1 MDFFYDGQ
9 IRRYVT
15 QFMRV
20 FIGFKYQAGDKE
32 ERLVPVM
39 YGDLTRQVASIIKD
53 NSENKMPTVPRISC
67 YITGLE
73 LDTSRLADSTFVSK
87 MNIRERTY
95 QDVAGQRVYGTEQG
109 AGYTVERLMPTPFK
123 LKVKADVWTSNTDQK
138 LQLLEQ
144 ILILFNPSLEVQTT
158 DNYVD
163 WTSLSVIYLT
173 STNFSSRSIPQGT
186 DTDIDIASL
195 EFEMPIYISPPTKVK
210 KLGVVRAVINNMFTN
225 TGDAVNINN
234 LIYNDSDIQTAV
246 EYKRYGIVM
255 LKADN
260 GVAGDYNIS
269 IVDVGQ
275 AVLDA
280 GLDLPPEKIGKKLDW
295 QLILD
300 QYGGYKEGV
309 SRITFKQPNGSEL
322 VGSITVNP
330 VDPTLLVVSM
340 DMDTVPGNT
349 LITTGRNPDN
359 TVYTSVRS
367 ASKGTIDAIINP
379 YNFNPLTTYGSKAN
393 YPVGLR
399 YLMLDDLNMFLAPT
413 QAASITSNI
422 IDTDIDYYR
431 IVRPDQKQKAGAA
444 NLPRSYSNIF
454 QTKVYVNGTEVGF
467 TEVED
472 GGVFENFNNNTSVNA
487 GSFVVNNYYKITSLG
502 NTVWSNIGA
511 SSNFTVGT
519 IFQATG
525 IGLGSGTATQV
536 YRTTSGKYK
545 IRLNDFPPL
554 EDGNGNASVIKYT
567 IEKYTYPDWYTEGDD
582 PDTLLV
588 ETDVYL
594 PGKPE
599 RSSGPLAWKNLDD
612 SDVFIKANS
621 IIEWNSSRWVSVF
634 DPDEVATNVYI
645 TNLRTGIQYKWNG
658 VQWLKSFEGEY
669 LPGSWR
675 LTLNP

>member
-20 FIGFKYQAGDKE
+20 FIGFKYQAGDGD

-87 MNIRERTY
+87 VNIRERTY
-95 QDVAGQRVYGTEQG
+95 EDVAGQRVYGNEQG

-234 LIYNDSDIQTAV
+234 LIYNEGDVQTAI

-275 AVLDA
+275 AVIDA

-295 QLILD
+295 QLVLD

-309 SRITFKQPNGSEL
+309 SRITFKQPNGGEL
-322 VGSITVNP
+322 VGSIAVNP

-379 YNFNPLTTYGSKAN
+379 YNFNPLTTYGTKAN

-431 IVRPDQKQKAGAA
+431 IVRPDQRQKASAS

-454 QTKVYVNGTEVGF
+454 QTKVYVNGVEVGF

-472 GGVFENFNNNTSVNA
+472 GGIFETFSSTS
-487 GSFVVNNYYKITSLG
+487 
-502 NTVWSNIGA
+502 
-511 SSNFTVGT
+511 
-519 IFQATG
+519 
-525 IGLGSGTATQV
+525 
-536 YRTTSGKYK
+536 YRTQSGKYK
-545 IRLNDFPPL
+545 IRLNEFPPL
-554 EDGNGNASVIKYT
+554 EDSNGDASIIKYT

-588 ETDVYL
+588 ETDVFL

-599 RSSGPLAWKNLDD
+599 RSSGPTAWKNLDD

-621 IIEWNSSRWVSVF
+621 IIEWNGSRWVSVF

>member
-20 FIGFKYQAGDKE
+20 FIGFKYQAGDGD

-87 MNIRERTY
+87 VNVRERTY

-123 LKVKADVWTSNTDQK
+123 LRVKADVWTSNTDQK

-234 LIYNDSDIQTAV
+234 LIYNDGDLQTSV
-246 EYKRYGIVM
+246 EYKNYGIVM

-269 IVDVGQ
+269 IVDIGQ

-295 QLILD
+295 QLVLD
-300 QYGGYKEGV
+300 QYGGYKQGV
-309 SRITFKQPNGSEL
+309 SRITFKQPNGGEL
-322 VGSITVNP
+322 VGSIAVNP

-349 LITTGRNPDN
+349 LITTGRYPDN

-413 QAASITSNI
+413 RAASIATNI

-431 IVRPDQKQKAGAA
+431 IVRPDQKQKASAS

-454 QTKVYVNGTEVGF
+454 QTKVYVNGVEVAF

-472 GGVFENFNNNTSVNA
+472 GGEFQTFSSTS
-487 GSFVVNNYYKITSLG
+487 
-502 NTVWSNIGA
+502 
-511 SSNFTVGT
+511 
-519 IFQATG
+519 
-525 IGLGSGTATQV
+525 
-536 YRTTSGKYK
+536 YRTVSGKYK
-545 IRLNDFPPL
+545 IRLNEFPPL
-554 EDGNGNASVIKYT
+554 EDSNGDASVIKYT
-567 IEKYTYPDWYTEGDD
+567 IEKYTYPDWFTEGDD

-599 RSSGPLAWKNLDD
+599 RSSGPTAWKNLDD

-621 IIEWNSSRWVSVF
+621 IIEWNGSRWVSVF
-634 DPDEVATNVYI
+634 DPEEVTTNIYI
-645 TNLRTGIQYKWNG
+645 TNLRTGIQYKWDG

>member
-20 FIGFKYQAGDKE
+20 FIGFKYQAGDGD

-53 NSENKMPTVPRISC
+53 NSENKMPTVPRIAC

-73 LDTSRLADSTFVSK
+73 LDTSRLADSTFISK
-87 MNIRERTY
+87 VNVRERTY
-95 QDVAGQRVYGTEQG
+95 EDVAGQRVYGNEQG

-234 LIYNDSDIQTAV
+234 LIYNDGDLQTAV

-269 IVDVGQ
+269 IVDIGQ

-295 QLILD
+295 QLVLD

-322 VGSITVNP
+322 VGSIAVNP

-340 DMDTVPGNT
+340 DMDTVPSNT
-349 LITTGRNPDN
+349 LITTGRYPDN

-379 YNFNPLTTYGSKAN
+379 YNFNPLTTYGTKAN

-413 QAASITSNI
+413 RAASIATNI

-431 IVRPDQKQKAGAA
+431 IVRPDQKQKASAS

-454 QTKVYVNGTEVGF
+454 QTKVYVNGVEVAF

-472 GGVFENFNNNTSVNA
+472 GGLFETFSSTS
-487 GSFVVNNYYKITSLG
+487 
-502 NTVWSNIGA
+502 
-511 SSNFTVGT
+511 
-519 IFQATG
+519 
-525 IGLGSGTATQV
+525 
-536 YRTTSGKYK
+536 YRTVSGKYK
-545 IRLNDFPPL
+545 IRLNEFPPL
-554 EDGNGNASVIKYT
+554 EDSSGVASVIKYT
-567 IEKYTYPDWYTEGDD
+567 IEKYTYPDWFSEGDD
-582 PDTLLV
+582 PDTETV
-588 ETDVYL
+588 ETNVYL

-599 RSSGPLAWKNLDD
+599 RSSGPTAWKNLDD

-621 IIEWNSSRWVSVF
+621 IIEWNGSRWVSVF
-634 DPDEVATNVYI
+634 DPEEVTTNIYI
-645 TNLRTGIQYKWNG
+645 TNLRTGIQYKWDG

>member
-87 MNIRERTY
+87 VNVRERTY

-123 LKVKADVWTSNTDQK
+123 LRVKADVWTSNTDQK

-186 DTDIDIASL
+186 ETDIDIASL

-225 TGDAVNINN
+225 TGDAVNMNN
-234 LIYNDSDIQTAV
+234 LIYNDGDIVNTI
-246 EYKRYGIVM
+246 EYKNYGIVM

-295 QLILD
+295 QLVLD
-300 QYGGYKEGV
+300 QYGGYKQGV
-309 SRITFKQPNGSEL
+309 SRITFKQPNGGEL
-322 VGSITVNP
+322 VGSIAVNP

-340 DMDTVPGNT
+340 DMDTVPSNT
-349 LITTGRNPDN
+349 LITTGRYPDN

-379 YNFNPLTTYGSKAN
+379 YNFNPLTTYGTKAN

-413 QAASITSNI
+413 RVASIATNI

-431 IVRPDQKQKAGAA
+431 IVRPDQKQKASAS

-454 QTKVYVNGTEVGF
+454 QTKVYVNGVEVGF
-467 TEVED
+467 AEVED
-472 GGVFENFNNNTSVNA
+472 GGEFQTFSSTS
-487 GSFVVNNYYKITSLG
+487 
-502 NTVWSNIGA
+502 
-511 SSNFTVGT
+511 
-519 IFQATG
+519 
-525 IGLGSGTATQV
+525 
-536 YRTTSGKYK
+536 YRTVSGKYK
-545 IRLNDFPPL
+545 IRLNEFPPL
-554 EDGNGNASVIKYT
+554 EDSNGDASVIKYT
-567 IEKYTYPDWYTEGDD
+567 IEKYTYPDWFSEGDD
-582 PDTLLV
+582 PDTETV
-588 ETDVYL
+588 ETNVYL

-599 RSSGPLAWKNLDD
+599 RSSGPTAWKNLDD
-612 SDVFIKANS
+612 SDTYIKANS
-621 IIEWNSSRWVSVF
+621 IIEWNGSRWVSVF
-634 DPDEVATNVYI
+634 DPEEVTTNIYI
-645 TNLRTGIQYKWNG
+645 TNLRTGIQYKWDG

>member
-20 FIGFKYQAGDKE
+20 FIGFKYQAGDGD

-73 LDTSRLADSTFVSK
+73 LDTGRLADSTFVSK
-87 MNIRERTY
+87 VNIRERTY
-95 QDVAGQRVYGTEQG
+95 EDVAGQRVYGTEQG

-186 DTDIDIASL
+186 ETDIDIASL

-295 QLILD
+295 QLVLD

-379 YNFNPLTTYGSKAN
+379 YNFNPLNTYGSKAN

-431 IVRPDQKQKAGAA
+431 IVRPDQKLKASAT

-454 QTKVYVNGTEVGF
+454 QTKVYVNGVEVAF

-472 GGVFENFNNNTSVNA
+472 GGIFETFASTS
-487 GSFVVNNYYKITSLG
+487 
-502 NTVWSNIGA
+502 
-511 SSNFTVGT
+511 
-519 IFQATG
+519 
-525 IGLGSGTATQV
+525 
-536 YRTTSGKYK
+536 YRTISGKYK
-545 IRLNDFPPL
+545 IRLNEFPPL
-554 EDGNGNASVIKYT
+554 EDGNGDASIIKYT

-588 ETDVYL
+588 ETDVFL

-599 RSSGPLAWKNLDD
+599 RSSGPTAWKNLDD

-621 IIEWNSSRWVSVF
+621 IIEWNGSRWVSVF
-634 DPDEVATNVYI
+634 DPEEVTTNIYI
-645 TNLRTGIQYKWNG
+645 TNLRTGIQYKWDG

>member
-87 MNIRERTY
+87 VNIRERTY
-95 QDVAGQRVYGTEQG
+95 EDVAGQRVYGTEQG

-210 KLGVVRAVINNMFTN
+210 KLGVVRAVINNMFSN

-234 LIYNDSDIQTAV
+234 LIYNDSDIQTVA

-260 GVAGDYNIS
+260 GVSGDYNIS

-295 QLILD
+295 QLVLD

-349 LITTGRNPDN
+349 LITTGRYPDN

-379 YNFNPLTTYGSKAN
+379 YNFNPLTTYGTKAN

-431 IVRPDQKQKAGAA
+431 IVRPDQRQKASAS
-444 NLPRSYSNIF
+444 NLPRSYSNIY
-454 QTKVYVNGTEVGF
+454 QTKVYVNGVEVGF

-472 GGVFENFNNNTSVNA
+472 GGEFQTFSSTS
-487 GSFVVNNYYKITSLG
+487 
-502 NTVWSNIGA
+502 
-511 SSNFTVGT
+511 
-519 IFQATG
+519 
-525 IGLGSGTATQV
+525 
-536 YRTTSGKYK
+536 YRTVSGKYK
-545 IRLNDFPPL
+545 IRLNEFPPL
-554 EDGNGNASVIKYT
+554 EDSNGDASVIKYT
-567 IEKYTYPDWYTEGDD
+567 IEKYTYPDWFSEGDD
-582 PDTLLV
+582 PDTETV
-588 ETDVYL
+588 ETNVYL

-599 RSSGPLAWKNLDD
+599 RSSGPTAWKNLDD

-621 IIEWNSSRWVSVF
+621 IIEWNGSRWVSVF
-634 DPDEVATNVYI
+634 DPEEVTTNIYI
-645 TNLRTGIQYKWNG
+645 TNLRTGIQYKWDG

>member
-1 MDFFYDGQ
+1 MDFHYDGQ

-20 FIGFKYQAGDKE
+20 FIGFKYQAGDSE

-87 MNIRERTY
+87 VNVRERTY

-123 LKVKADVWTSNTDQK
+123 LRVKADVWTSNTDQK

-225 TGDAVNINN
+225 TGDAININN

-280 GLDLPPEKIGKKLDW
+280 GLDLPPEKIGRKLDW
-295 QLILD
+295 QLVLD

-309 SRITFKQPNGSEL
+309 SRITFRQPNGSEL
-322 VGSITVNP
+322 IGSIAVNP

-349 LITTGRNPDN
+349 LITTGRYPNN

-379 YNFNPLTTYGSKAN
+379 YNFNPLTTYGTKAN

-413 QAASITSNI
+413 RAASIATNI

-431 IVRPDQKQKAGAA
+431 IVRPDQRQKASAS

-454 QTKVYVNGTEVGF
+454 QTKVYVNGVEVGF

-472 GGVFENFNNNTSVNA
+472 GGVFETYASTS
-487 GSFVVNNYYKITSLG
+487 
-502 NTVWSNIGA
+502 
-511 SSNFTVGT
+511 
-519 IFQATG
+519 
-525 IGLGSGTATQV
+525 
-536 YRTTSGKYK
+536 YRTVSGKYK
-545 IRLNDFPPL
+545 IRLNEFPPL
-554 EDGNGNASVIKYT
+554 EDSNGDASVIKYT
-567 IEKYTYPDWYTEGDD
+567 VEKYTYPDWFSEGDD
-582 PDTLLV
+582 PDTETV

-599 RSSGPLAWKNLDD
+599 RSSGPTAWKNLDD

-621 IIEWNSSRWVSVF
+621 IIEWNGSRWVSVF
-634 DPDEVATNVYI
+634 DTEEVKTNIYI
-645 TNLRTGIQYKWNG
+645 TNLRTGIQYKWDG

>member
-20 FIGFKYQAGDKE
+20 FIGFKYQAGDGE

-39 YGDLTRQVASIIKD
+39 YGDLTKQVASIIKD
-53 NSENKMPTVPRISC
+53 NSENKMPTVPRIAC

-87 MNIRERTY
+87 MQVRERTY
-95 QDVAGQRVYGTEQG
+95 ETIAGQRVYGNEQG

-123 LKVKADVWTSNTDQK
+123 LRVKADIWTSNTDQK

-158 DNYVD
+158 DNYID
-163 WTSLSVIYLT
+163 WTSLSVIYLSST
-173 STNFSSRSIPQGT
+173 SFSSRTIPQGASE
-186 DTDIDIASL
+186 DIDIASL
-195 EFEMPIYISPPTKVK
+195 EFEMPIYITPPAKVK
-210 KLGVVRAVINNMFTN
+210 KLGVVRAVVNNMFTN

-234 LIYNDSDIQTAV
+234 LIYNDGDVVNTI

-260 GVAGDYNIS
+260 GVEGDYYVS

-275 AVLDA
+275 AVIDA

-295 QLILD
+295 QLVLD
-300 QYGGYKEGV
+300 QYGGHKEGV
-309 SRITFKQPNGSEL
+309 SRITFKQPNGGEL
-322 VGSITVNP
+322 IGTIAVNP
-330 VDPTLLVVSM
+330 TDPTLLLVSM
-340 DMDTVPGNT
+340 DLDTVPSNT
-349 LITTGRNPDN
+349 LITQGQYPDF

-367 ASKGTIDAIINP
+367 DSKGTIDAIINP
-379 YNFNPLTTYGSKAN
+379 YNFNPLTTYGTKAN
-393 YPVGLR
+393 FPAGLR
-399 YLMLDDLNMFLAPT
+399 YLMLDDVNTFLAPQ
-413 QAASITSNI
+413 QAASIATNV

-431 IVRPDQKQKAGAA
+431 IVRPNQREVAGLS
-444 NLPRSYSNIF
+444 NLPRSYSNIY
-454 QTKVYVNGTEVGF
+454 QTKVYVNGSEVAF
-467 TEVED
+467 SEIED
-472 GGVFENFNNNTSVNA
+472 GGTFSTF
-487 GSFVVNNYYKITSLG
+487 GVVGGQS
-502 NTVWSNIGA
+502 
-511 SSNFTVGT
+511 
-519 IFQATG
+519 
-525 IGLGSGTATQV
+525 
-536 YRTTSGKYK
+536 YRTVSGKYK
-545 IRLNDFPPL
+545 ILLASFPPL
-554 EDGNGNASVIKYT
+554 EDSDGNASVITYK
-567 IEKYTYPDWYTEGDD
+567 IERYTYPDWWTEGDD
-582 PDTLLV
+582 PDTIPV
-588 ETDVYL
+588 ETNVYL

-599 RSSGPLAWKNLDD
+599 RSSGPNAWKNLDN
-612 SDVFIKANS
+612 SDTHIKANS
-621 IIEWNSSRWVSVF
+621 IIEWSGTQWVSIF

-645 TNLRTGIQYKWNG
+645 TNLRTGIQYKWDG

>member
-20 FIGFKYQAGDKE
+20 FIGFKYQAGDGE

-73 LDTSRLADSTFVSK
+73 LDTTRLADSTFVSK
-87 MNIRERTY
+87 VNIRERTY
-95 QDVAGQRVYGTEQG
+95 EDVAGQRVYGTEQG

-123 LKVKADVWTSNTDQK
+123 LKVKADIWTSNTDQK

-144 ILILFNPSLEVQTT
+144 MLILFNPSLEVQTT

-210 KLGVVRAVINNMFTN
+210 KLGVVRAVVNNMFTN
-225 TGDAVNINN
+225 TGDAININN
-234 LIYNDSDIQTAV
+234 LIYNDGDLKETV

-269 IVDVGQ
+269 IVDIGQ

-295 QLILD
+295 QLVLD
-300 QYGGYKEGV
+300 QYGGYKQGV

-322 VGSITVNP
+322 VGSIAVNP
-330 VDPTLLVVSM
+330 IDPTLLVVSM

-349 LITTGRNPDN
+349 LIATGRYPNN

-379 YNFNPLTTYGSKAN
+379 YNFNPLTTYGTKAN

-422 IDTDIDYYR
+422 IDTDIDFYR
-431 IVRPDQKQKAGAA
+431 IVRPDQKQKASAT

-454 QTKVYVNGTEVGF
+454 QTKVYVNGVEVGF

-472 GGVFENFNNNTSVNA
+472 GGVFQTFASTS
-487 GSFVVNNYYKITSLG
+487 
-502 NTVWSNIGA
+502 
-511 SSNFTVGT
+511 
-519 IFQATG
+519 
-525 IGLGSGTATQV
+525 
-536 YRTTSGKYK
+536 YRTASGKYK
-545 IRLNDFPPL
+545 IRLNEFPPL

-599 RSSGPLAWKNLDD
+599 RSSGPTAWKNLDD

-621 IIEWNSSRWVSVF
+621 IIEWNGSRWISVF
-634 DPDEVATNVYI
+634 DPEEVTTNIYI
-645 TNLRTGIQYKWNG
+645 TNLRTGIQYKWDG

>member
-20 FIGFKYQAGDKE
+20 FIGFKYQAGDKD

-87 MNIRERTY
+87 VNVRERTY

-123 LKVKADVWTSNTDQK
+123 LRVKADVWTSNTDQK

-186 DTDIDIASL
+186 ETDIDIASL

-234 LIYNDSDIQTAV
+234 LIYNDSDIQTAI

-295 QLILD
+295 QLVLD

-309 SRITFKQPNGSEL
+309 SRITFRQPNGSQL
-322 VGSITVNP
+322 VGSIAVNP

-340 DMDTVPGNT
+340 DMDTVPSNT
-349 LITTGRNPDN
+349 LIATGRYPDN

-379 YNFNPLTTYGSKAN
+379 YNFNPLTTYGTKAN

-413 QAASITSNI
+413 RAASIATNI

-431 IVRPDQKQKAGAA
+431 IVRPDQKQKASAS
-444 NLPRSYSNIF
+444 NLPISYSNIF
-454 QTKVYVNGTEVGF
+454 QTKVYVNGVEVGF
-467 TEVED
+467 AEVED
-472 GGVFENFNNNTSVNA
+472 GGTFETFSSTS
-487 GSFVVNNYYKITSLG
+487 
-502 NTVWSNIGA
+502 
-511 SSNFTVGT
+511 
-519 IFQATG
+519 
-525 IGLGSGTATQV
+525 
-536 YRTTSGKYK
+536 YRTVSGKYK
-545 IRLNDFPPL
+545 IRLNEFPPL
-554 EDGNGNASVIKYT
+554 EDSNGDASVIKYT
-567 IEKYTYPDWYTEGDD
+567 IEKYTYPDWFTEGDD
-582 PDTLLV
+582 PNTETV

-599 RSSGPLAWKNLDD
+599 RSSGPTAWKNLDD

-621 IIEWNSSRWVSVF
+621 IIEWNGSRWVSVF
-634 DPDEVATNVYI
+634 DPEEVTTNIYI
-645 TNLRTGIQYKWNG
+645 TNLRTGIQYKWDG

>member
-20 FIGFKYQAGDKE
+20 FIGFKYQAGDGD

-39 YGDLTRQVASIIKD
+39 YGDLSKQVASIIKD
-53 NSENKMPTVPRISC
+53 NSENKMPTVPRIAC

-87 MNIRERTY
+87 MQIRERTY
-95 QDVAGQRVYGTEQG
+95 EDVNGQRVYGNEQG

-123 LKVKADVWTSNTDQK
+123 LKVKADIWTSNTDQK

-158 DNYVD
+158 DNYID
-163 WTSLSVIYLT
+163 WTSLSVIYLSST
-173 STNFSSRSIPQGT
+173 SFSSRTIPQGGSE
-186 DTDIDIASL
+186 DIDVASL
-195 EFEMPIYISPPTKVK
+195 EFEMPIYITPPAKVK
-210 KLGVVRAVINNMFTN
+210 KLGVVRAVVQNMFNN

-234 LIYNDSDIQTAV
+234 LIYNEGDIQNTV

-255 LKADN
+255 LKGDN
-260 GVAGDYNIS
+260 GVAGDYYIT

-275 AVLDA
+275 AVIDA

-295 QLILD
+295 QLVLD
-300 QYGGYKEGV
+300 QYGGYKAGV
-309 SRITFKQPNGSEL
+309 SRITFKTATGGSI
-322 VGSITVNP
+322 VGTITVNP
-330 VDPTLLVVSM
+330 IDPTILVASL

-349 LITTGRNPDN
+349 ELTTGIYPDGSS
-359 TVYTSVRS
+359 YTSVRS

-379 YNFNPLTTYGSKAN
+379 YNFNPLTTYGTKAN

-399 YLMLDDLNMFLAPT
+399 YLMLDDLNLFLAPKL
-413 QAASITSNI
+413 APSIATNI
-422 IDTDIDYYR
+422 IDTDIDFYR
-431 IVRPDQKQKAGAA
+431 ITRPNQREKASAS
-444 NLPRSYSNIF
+444 NLPRSYKNVF
-454 QTKVYVNGTEVGF
+454 ETKVFVNGVSVAF

-472 GGVFENFNNNTSVNA
+472 GG
-487 GSFVVNNYYKITSLG
+487 K
-502 NTVWSNIGA
+502 
-511 SSNFTVGT
+511 
-519 IFQATG
+519 FQTFG
-525 IGLGSGTATQV
+525 GQS
-536 YRTTSGKYK
+536 YRTESGKYK
-545 IRLNDFPPL
+545 IRLNEFPPL
-554 EDGNGNASVIKYT
+554 EDADGNASVVKYV
-567 IEKYTYPDWYTEGDD
+567 IERYTYPDWYTEGDD
-582 PDTLLV
+582 PDTITV
-588 ETDVYL
+588 ESDVYL

-599 RSSGPLAWKNLDD
+599 RSSGPEAWKNLDG
-612 SDVFIKANS
+612 SDTFINANS
-621 IIEWNSSRWVSVF
+621 IIEWNGSRWVRIF
-634 DPDEVATNVYI
+634 DPDEITTNVFI
-645 TNLRTGIQYKWNG
+645 TNLRTGIQYKWDG

>member
-20 FIGFKYQAGDKE
+20 FIGFKYQAGDSE

-87 MNIRERTY
+87 VNVRERTY
-95 QDVAGQRVYGTEQG
+95 QDIAGQRVYGTEQG

-123 LKVKADVWTSNTDQK
+123 LRVKADVWTSNTDQK

-186 DTDIDIASL
+186 ETDIDIASL

-234 LIYNDSDIQTAV
+234 LIYNDGDIQTAI

-260 GVAGDYNIS
+260 GVTGDYNIS

-295 QLILD
+295 QLVLD
-300 QYGGYKEGV
+300 QYGGYKQNV

-322 VGSITVNP
+322 FGTITVNP
-330 VDPTLLVVSM
+330 VDPTLLLVSM
-340 DMDTVPGNT
+340 DMDTVPSNT
-349 LITTGRNPDN
+349 LITTGRYPNN

-379 YNFNPLTTYGSKAN
+379 YNFNPLTTYGTKAN

-413 QAASITSNI
+413 RAASIATNI

-431 IVRPDQKQKAGAA
+431 IVRPDQKQKASAS
-444 NLPRSYSNIF
+444 NLPKSYSNIF
-454 QTKVYVNGTEVGF
+454 QTKVYVNGVEVGF
-467 TEVED
+467 VEVED
-472 GGVFENFNNNTSVNA
+472 GGEFQTFASTS
-487 GSFVVNNYYKITSLG
+487 
-502 NTVWSNIGA
+502 
-511 SSNFTVGT
+511 
-519 IFQATG
+519 
-525 IGLGSGTATQV
+525 
-536 YRTTSGKYK
+536 YRTVSGKYK
-545 IRLNDFPPL
+545 IRLNEFPPL
-554 EDGNGNASVIKYT
+554 EDSNGDASVIKYT
-567 IEKYTYPDWYTEGDD
+567 IEKYTYPDWFTEGDD
-582 PDTLLV
+582 PDTETV

-599 RSSGPLAWKNLDD
+599 RSSGPTAWKNLDD
-612 SDVFIKANS
+612 SDTYIKANS
-621 IIEWNSSRWVSVF
+621 IIEWNGSQWVSIF
-634 DPDEVATNVYI
+634 DPEEVTTNIYI
-645 TNLRTGIQYKWNG
+645 TNLRTGIQYKWDG

>member
-39 YGDLTRQVASIIKD
+39 YGDLTRQVAGIIKD
-53 NSENKMPTVPRISC
+53 NSENKMPTVPRIAC

-73 LDTSRLADSTFVSK
+73 LDTGRLADSTFVSK
-87 MNIRERTY
+87 VNVRERTY
-95 QDVAGQRVYGTEQG
+95 EDVAGQRMYGTEQG

-123 LKVKADVWTSNTDQK
+123 LRVKADIWTSNTDQK

-158 DNYVD
+158 DNYID

-186 DTDIDIASL
+186 ESDIDIASL

-210 KLGVVRAVINNMFTN
+210 KLGVVRAVVNNMFTN
-225 TGDAVNINN
+225 TGDAININN
-234 LIYNDSDIQTAV
+234 LIYNEGDIKETI

-275 AVLDA
+275 AVIDA

-295 QLILD
+295 QLVLD

-309 SRITFKQPNGSEL
+309 SRITFKQPNGGEL
-322 VGSITVNP
+322 VGTIAVNP

-349 LITTGRNPDN
+349 LITEGRYPNN
-359 TVYTSVRS
+359 TVYSSVRS

-379 YNFNPLTTYGSKAN
+379 YNFNPLNTYGTKAN

-413 QAASITSNI
+413 RAASIATNI
-422 IDTDIDYYR
+422 IDTDIDFYR
-431 IVRPDQKQKAGAA
+431 IVRPDQKQKASAS

-454 QTKVYVNGTEVGF
+454 QTKVYVNGVEVGF

-472 GGVFENFNNNTSVNA
+472 GGEFETFGSTS
-487 GSFVVNNYYKITSLG
+487 
-502 NTVWSNIGA
+502 
-511 SSNFTVGT
+511 
-519 IFQATG
+519 
-525 IGLGSGTATQV
+525 
-536 YRTTSGKYK
+536 YRTVSGKYK
-545 IRLNDFPPL
+545 IRLNEFPPL
-554 EDGNGNASVIKYT
+554 EDGNGNASIIKYT

-582 PDTLLV
+582 PDTLVV
-588 ETDVYL
+588 ENDVYL

-599 RSSGPLAWKNLDD
+599 RSSGPMAWKNLDD

-621 IIEWNSSRWVSVF
+621 IIEWNGSRWVSVF
-634 DPDEVATNVYI
+634 DPDEVTTNVYI

>member
-20 FIGFKYQAGDKE
+20 FIGFKYQAGDGD

-53 NSENKMPTVPRISC
+53 NSENKMPTVPRIAC

-73 LDTSRLADSTFVSK
+73 LDTGRLADSTFVSK
-87 MNIRERTY
+87 MQIRERTY
-95 QDVAGQRVYGTEQG
+95 EDVAGQRVYGTEQG

-123 LKVKADVWTSNTDQK
+123 LRVKADIWTSNTDQK

-158 DNYVD
+158 DNYID

-186 DTDIDIASL
+186 ETDIDIASL

-210 KLGVVRAVINNMFTN
+210 KLGVVRAVVNNMFTN
-225 TGDAVNINN
+225 TGDAININN
-234 LIYNDSDIQTAV
+234 LIYNDGDVQTTI

-295 QLILD
+295 QLVLD

-322 VGSITVNP
+322 VGTIAVNP

-349 LITTGRNPDN
+349 SILEGRYPNN

-379 YNFNPLTTYGSKAN
+379 YNFNPLNTYGTKAN

-413 QAASITSNI
+413 RAASIATNI
-422 IDTDIDYYR
+422 IDTDIDFYR
-431 IVRPDQKQKAGAA
+431 IVRPDQRQKASAS

-454 QTKVYVNGTEVGF
+454 ETKVYVNGVSVPF

-472 GGVFENFNNNTSVNA
+472 GGTFETF
-487 GSFVVNNYYKITSLG
+487 GPDG
-502 NTVWSNIGA
+502 NPGPS
-511 SSNFTVGT
+511 
-519 IFQATG
+519 
-525 IGLGSGTATQV
+525 
-536 YRTTSGKYK
+536 YRTESGKYK
-545 IRLNDFPPL
+545 IRLNEFPPL

-582 PDTLLV
+582 PGTLLV

-599 RSSGPLAWKNLDD
+599 RSSGPAAWKNLDD

-621 IIEWNSSRWVSVF
+621 IIEWDGNRWVSLF
-634 DPDEVATNVYI
+634 DPEEVATNVYI
-645 TNLRTGIQYKWNG
+645 TNLRTGIQYKWDG

>member
-87 MNIRERTY
+87 VNIRERTY
-95 QDVAGQRVYGTEQG
+95 EDVAGQRVYGTEQG

-234 LIYNDSDIQTAV
+234 LIYNDGDLQTAV

-280 GLDLPPEKIGKKLDW
+280 GLDLPPEKIGRKLDW
-295 QLILD
+295 QLVLD

-309 SRITFKQPNGSEL
+309 SRITFKQPNGGEL
-322 VGSITVNP
+322 VGSIAVNP

-349 LITTGRNPDN
+349 VITTGRYPDN

-379 YNFNPLTTYGSKAN
+379 YNFNPLTTYGTKAN

-413 QAASITSNI
+413 RAASIATNI

-431 IVRPDQKQKAGAA
+431 IVRPDQKQKASAS

-454 QTKVYVNGTEVGF
+454 QTKVYVNGVEVGF

-472 GGVFENFNNNTSVNA
+472 GGVFETFASTS
-487 GSFVVNNYYKITSLG
+487 
-502 NTVWSNIGA
+502 
-511 SSNFTVGT
+511 
-519 IFQATG
+519 
-525 IGLGSGTATQV
+525 
-536 YRTTSGKYK
+536 YRTVSGKYK
-545 IRLNDFPPL
+545 IRLNEFPPL
-554 EDGNGNASVIKYT
+554 EDGNGVASVIKYT
-567 IEKYTYPDWYTEGDD
+567 IEKYTYPDWFSEGDD

-599 RSSGPLAWKNLDD
+599 RSSGPTAWKNLDD

-621 IIEWNSSRWVSVF
+621 IIEWNGSRWVSVF
-634 DPDEVATNVYI
+634 DPEEVTTNIYI
-645 TNLRTGIQYKWNG
+645 TNLRTGIQYKWDG

>member
-20 FIGFKYQAGDKE
+20 FIGFKYQAGDGD

-53 NSENKMPTVPRISC
+53 NSENKMPTVPRIAC

-73 LDTSRLADSTFVSK
+73 LDTGRLADSTFVSK
-87 MNIRERTY
+87 VNVRERTY
-95 QDVAGQRVYGTEQG
+95 EDVAGQRVYGNEQG

-123 LKVKADVWTSNTDQK
+123 LRVKADIWTSNTDQK

-158 DNYVD
+158 DNYID

-186 DTDIDIASL
+186 ETDIDIASL

-210 KLGVVRAVINNMFTN
+210 KLGVVRAVVNNMFTN

-234 LIYNDSDIQTAV
+234 LIYNDSDIQSTV

-260 GVAGDYNIS
+260 GVAGDYNVS

-295 QLILD
+295 QLVLD

-309 SRITFKQPNGSEL
+309 SRITFRQPSGSQL
-322 VGSITVNP
+322 VGTIAVNP

-340 DMDTVPGNT
+340 DMDTVPANT
-349 LITTGRNPDN
+349 LITEGRYPDN

-379 YNFNPLTTYGSKAN
+379 YNFNPLTTYGTKAN
-393 YPVGLR
+393 YPIGLR

-413 QAASITSNI
+413 QAASIATNI

-431 IVRPDQKQKAGAA
+431 IVRPDQRQKASAS

-454 QTKVYVNGTEVGF
+454 QTKVYVNGVEVGF
-467 TEVED
+467 EEVED
-472 GGVFENFNNNTSVNA
+472 GGIFETFNSTS
-487 GSFVVNNYYKITSLG
+487 
-502 NTVWSNIGA
+502 
-511 SSNFTVGT
+511 
-519 IFQATG
+519 
-525 IGLGSGTATQV
+525 
-536 YRTTSGKYK
+536 YRTQSGKYK
-545 IRLNDFPPL
+545 IRLNEFPPL

-599 RSSGPLAWKNLDD
+599 RSSGPVAWKNLDD

-621 IIEWNSSRWVSVF
+621 IIEWNGSRWVSVF
-634 DPDEVATNVYI
+634 DPDEVASNVYI
-645 TNLRTGIQYKWNG
+645 TNLRTGIQYKWDS

>member
-20 FIGFKYQAGDKE
+20 FIGFKYQAGDGD

-123 LKVKADVWTSNTDQK
+123 LRVKADIWTSNTDQK

-144 ILILFNPSLEVQTT
+144 MLILFNPSLEVQTT

-186 DTDIDIASL
+186 ETDIDIASL

-234 LIYNDSDIQTAV
+234 LIYNDSDIQTVA

-295 QLILD
+295 QLVLD

-322 VGSITVNP
+322 VGSIAVNP

-359 TVYTSVRS
+359 TIYTSVRS

-379 YNFNPLTTYGSKAN
+379 YNFNPLTTYGSRAN

-422 IDTDIDYYR
+422 IDTDIDFYR
-431 IVRPDQKQKAGAA
+431 IVRPDQKQKASAS

-454 QTKVYVNGTEVGF
+454 ETKVYVNGVSVPF

-472 GGVFENFNNNTSVNA
+472 GGVFETFGPTS
-487 GSFVVNNYYKITSLG
+487 
-502 NTVWSNIGA
+502 
-511 SSNFTVGT
+511 
-519 IFQATG
+519 
-525 IGLGSGTATQV
+525 
-536 YRTTSGKYK
+536 YRTISGKYK
-545 IRLNDFPPL
+545 IRLNEFPPL

-588 ETDVYL
+588 ETDVFL

-599 RSSGPLAWKNLDD
+599 RSSGPTAWKNLDD

-621 IIEWNSSRWVSVF
+621 IIEWNGSRWVSVF

>member
-20 FIGFKYQAGDKE
+20 FIGFKYQAGDGD

-234 LIYNDSDIQTAV
+234 LIYNDSDIQTVA

-295 QLILD
+295 QLVLD

-309 SRITFKQPNGSEL
+309 SRITFKQPNGGEL

-359 TVYTSVRS
+359 TIYTSVRS

-379 YNFNPLTTYGSKAN
+379 YNFSPLTTYGSKAN

-413 QAASITSNI
+413 RAASIATNI

-431 IVRPDQKQKAGAA
+431 IVRPDQKQKASAS
-444 NLPRSYSNIF
+444 NLPNSRASISLITGPYG
-454 QTKVYVNGTEVGF
+454 VY
-467 TEVED
+467 
-472 GGVFENFNNNTSVNA
+472 
-487 GSFVVNNYYKITSLG
+487 
-502 NTVWSNIGA
+502 
-511 SSNFTVGT
+511 
-519 IFQATG
+519 
-525 IGLGSGTATQV
+525 
-536 YRTTSGKYK
+536 
-545 IRLNDFPPL
+545 P
-554 EDGNGNASVIKYT
+554 
-567 IEKYTYPDWYTEGDD
+567 
-582 PDTLLV
+582 
-588 ETDVYL
+588 
-594 PGKPE
+594 
-599 RSSGPLAWKNLDD
+599 
-612 SDVFIKANS
+612 
-621 IIEWNSSRWVSVF
+621 
-634 DPDEVATNVYI
+634 
-645 TNLRTGIQYKWNG
+645 
-658 VQWLKSFEGEY
+658 
-669 LPGSWR
+669 
-675 LTLNP
+675 

>member
-20 FIGFKYQAGDKE
+20 FIGFKYQAGDGE

-87 MNIRERTY
+87 VNVRERTY

-234 LIYNDSDIQTAV
+234 LIYNDGDVQTAI

-295 QLILD
+295 QLVLD

-322 VGSITVNP
+322 VGSIAVNP

-349 LITTGRNPDN
+349 LITTGRYPDF
-359 TVYTSVRS
+359 TTYTSVRS

-393 YPVGLR
+393 YPLGLR
-399 YLMLDDLNMFLAPT
+399 YLMLDDVNTFLAPH
-413 QAASITSNI
+413 QAASIATNVI
-422 IDTDIDYYR
+422 NTDIDYYR
-431 IVRPDQKQKAGAA
+431 IVRPNQREIASSS
-444 NLPRSYSNIF
+444 NLPRFYSNIYETRVF
-454 QTKVYVNGTEVGF
+454 VNGSEVAF
-467 TEVED
+467 TPVED
-472 GGVFENFNNNTSVNA
+472 GGKFATYDFSA
-487 GSFVVNNYYKITSLG
+487 GSFIVGHTYTIKTPGSTNFIAIGSANNNAGTSF
-502 NTVWSNIGA
+502 V
-511 SSNFTVGT
+511 
-519 IFQATG
+519 ATG
-525 IGLGSGTATQV
+525 IGSGSGIVTGT
-536 YRTTSGKYK
+536 YRTESGKYK
-545 IRLNDFPPL
+545 ILLASFPPL
-554 EDGNGNASVIKYT
+554 EDAEGKASVIKYT
-567 IEKYTYPDWYTEGDD
+567 IEKYTYPDWFTEGDD
-582 PDTLLV
+582 PDTETV

-599 RSSGPLAWKNLDD
+599 RSAGVVAWQNLDG
-612 SDVFIKANS
+612 SSNYIKSNS
-621 IIEWNSSRWVSVF
+621 IIEWNGTQWVSVF
-634 DPDEVATNVYI
+634 DPEEVTTNIYI
-645 TNLRTGIQYKWNG
+645 TNLRTGIQYKWDG

>member
-1 MDFFYDGQ
+1 
-9 IRRYVT
+9 
-15 QFMRV
+15 MRV

-87 MNIRERTY
+87 VNVRERTY

-123 LKVKADVWTSNTDQK
+123 LRVKADVWTSNTDQK

-186 DTDIDIASL
+186 ETDIDIASL

-225 TGDAVNINN
+225 TGDAVNMNN
-234 LIYNDSDIQTAV
+234 LIYNDGDIVNTI
-246 EYKRYGIVM
+246 EYKNYGIVM

-295 QLILD
+295 QLVLD
-300 QYGGYKEGV
+300 QYGGYKQGV
-309 SRITFKQPNGSEL
+309 SRITFKQPNGGEL
-322 VGSITVNP
+322 VGSIAVNP

-349 LITTGRNPDN
+349 LITTGRYPDN

-379 YNFNPLTTYGSKAN
+379 YNFNPLTTYGTKAN

-413 QAASITSNI
+413 RAASIATNI

-431 IVRPDQKQKAGAA
+431 IVRPDQKQKASAS

-454 QTKVYVNGTEVGF
+454 QTKVYVNGVEVGF
-467 TEVED
+467 AEVED
-472 GGVFENFNNNTSVNA
+472 GGEFQTFSSTS
-487 GSFVVNNYYKITSLG
+487 
-502 NTVWSNIGA
+502 
-511 SSNFTVGT
+511 
-519 IFQATG
+519 
-525 IGLGSGTATQV
+525 
-536 YRTTSGKYK
+536 YRTVSGKYK
-545 IRLNDFPPL
+545 IRLNEFPPL
-554 EDGNGNASVIKYT
+554 EDSNGDASVIKYT
-567 IEKYTYPDWYTEGDD
+567 IEKYTYPDWFSEGDD
-582 PDTLLV
+582 PDTETV
-588 ETDVYL
+588 ETNVYL

-599 RSSGPLAWKNLDD
+599 RSSGPTAWKNLDD
-612 SDVFIKANS
+612 SDTYIKANS
-621 IIEWNSSRWVSVF
+621 IIEWSGSKWVSVF
-634 DPDEVATNVYI
+634 DPEEVTTNIYI
-645 TNLRTGIQYKWNG
+645 TNLRTGIQYKWDG

>member
-20 FIGFKYQAGDKE
+20 FIGFKYQAGDGE

-39 YGDLTRQVASIIKD
+39 YGDLTRQVAGIIKD
-53 NSENKMPTVPRISC
+53 NSENKMPTVPRIAC

-87 MNIRERTY
+87 VNIRERTY

-123 LKVKADVWTSNTDQK
+123 LRVKADIWTSNTDQK

-144 ILILFNPSLEVQTT
+144 MLILFNPSLEVQTT

-186 DTDIDIASL
+186 ETDIDIASL

-234 LIYNDSDIQTAV
+234 LIYNDGDIVNTV
-246 EYKRYGIVM
+246 EYKRYGIIM

-295 QLILD
+295 QLVLD

-309 SRITFKQPNGSEL
+309 SRITFKQPNGGEL
-322 VGSITVNP
+322 VGTIAVNP

-340 DMDTVPGNT
+340 DMDTVPANT
-349 LITTGRNPDN
+349 LITEGRYPDN

-379 YNFNPLTTYGSKAN
+379 YNFNPLNTYGSKAN

-413 QAASITSNI
+413 RAASIATNI

-431 IVRPDQKQKAGAA
+431 IVRPDQKQKASAS
-444 NLPRSYSNIF
+444 NLPRSYSNIY
-454 QTKVYVNGTEVGF
+454 QTKVYVNGVEVGF

-472 GGVFENFNNNTSVNA
+472 GGVFETFASTS
-487 GSFVVNNYYKITSLG
+487 
-502 NTVWSNIGA
+502 
-511 SSNFTVGT
+511 
-519 IFQATG
+519 
-525 IGLGSGTATQV
+525 
-536 YRTTSGKYK
+536 YRTASGKYK
-545 IRLNDFPPL
+545 IRLNEFPPL
-554 EDGNGNASVIKYT
+554 EDSNGNASVIKYT
-567 IEKYTYPDWYTEGDD
+567 IEKYTYPDWFTEGDD

-599 RSSGPLAWKNLDD
+599 RSSGPFAWKNLDD

-621 IIEWNSSRWVSVF
+621 IIEWNGSRWVSVF
-634 DPDEVATNVYI
+634 DPEEVATNVYI
-645 TNLRTGIQYKWNG
+645 TNLRTGIQYKWDG

>member
-20 FIGFKYQAGDKE
+20 FIGFKYQAGDGDQ
-32 ERLVPVM
+32 RLVPVM

-87 MNIRERTY
+87 VNIRERTY
-95 QDVAGQRVYGTEQG
+95 EDVAGQRVYGTEQG

-186 DTDIDIASL
+186 ETDIDIASL

-210 KLGVVRAVINNMFTN
+210 KLGVVRAVINNMFSN

-234 LIYNDSDIQTAV
+234 LIYNDSDIQTVA

-295 QLILD
+295 QLVLD

-349 LITTGRNPDN
+349 LITTGRYPDN

-431 IVRPDQKQKAGAA
+431 IVRPDQKQKASAT

-454 QTKVYVNGTEVGF
+454 QTKVYVNGVEVGF

-472 GGVFENFNNNTSVNA
+472 GGVFQTFASTS
-487 GSFVVNNYYKITSLG
+487 
-502 NTVWSNIGA
+502 
-511 SSNFTVGT
+511 
-519 IFQATG
+519 
-525 IGLGSGTATQV
+525 
-536 YRTTSGKYK
+536 YRTASGKYK
-545 IRLNDFPPL
+545 IRLNEFPPL
-554 EDGNGNASVIKYT
+554 EDSNGDASVIKYT

-582 PDTLLV
+582 PDTFLV
-588 ETDVYL
+588 ETDVFL

-599 RSSGPLAWKNLDD
+599 RSSGPTAWKNLDD

-621 IIEWNSSRWVSVF
+621 IIEWNGSRWVSVF
-634 DPDEVATNVYI
+634 DPEEVTTNIYI
-645 TNLRTGIQYKWNG
+645 TNLRTGIQYKWDG

>member
-39 YGDLTRQVASIIKD
+39 YGDLTRQVAGIIKD
-53 NSENKMPTVPRISC
+53 NSENKMPTVPRIAC

-87 MNIRERTY
+87 VNIRERTY
-95 QDVAGQRVYGTEQG
+95 EDVAGQRVYGNEQG

-210 KLGVVRAVINNMFTN
+210 KLGVVRAVVNNMFTN

-234 LIYNDSDIQTAV
+234 LIYNDGDVTSTV

-275 AVLDA
+275 AVIDA

-295 QLILD
+295 QLVLD

-309 SRITFKQPNGSEL
+309 SRITFNQPNGSQL
-322 VGSITVNP
+322 VGSIAVNP

-349 LITTGRNPDN
+349 LITTGRYPDN

-379 YNFNPLTTYGSKAN
+379 YNFNPLTTYGTKAN

-399 YLMLDDLNMFLAPT
+399 YLMLDDLNTFLAPT
-413 QAASITSNI
+413 RAASIATNI
-422 IDTDIDYYR
+422 IDTDIDFYR
-431 IVRPDQKQKAGAA
+431 IVRPDQKQKASVS

-454 QTKVYVNGTEVGF
+454 QTKVYVNGVEVGF

-472 GGVFENFNNNTSVNA
+472 GGIFETFSSTS
-487 GSFVVNNYYKITSLG
+487 
-502 NTVWSNIGA
+502 
-511 SSNFTVGT
+511 
-519 IFQATG
+519 
-525 IGLGSGTATQV
+525 
-536 YRTTSGKYK
+536 YRTQSGKYK
-545 IRLNDFPPL
+545 IRLNEFPPL
-554 EDGNGNASVIKYT
+554 EDGNGNASVIKYP

-599 RSSGPLAWKNLDD
+599 RSSGPAAWKNLDD

-621 IIEWNSSRWVSVF
+621 IIEWNGSRWVSVF
-634 DPDEVATNVYI
+634 DPEEMATNVYI
-645 TNLRTGIQYKWNG
+645 TNLRTGIQYKWDG

>member
-1 MDFFYDGQ
+1 
-9 IRRYVT
+9 
-15 QFMRV
+15 V
-20 FIGFKYQAGDKE
+20 FIGFKYQAGDGD

-87 MNIRERTY
+87 VNVRERTY

-123 LKVKADVWTSNTDQK
+123 LRVKADVWTSNTDQK

-234 LIYNDSDIQTAV
+234 LIYNDGDLQTSV
-246 EYKRYGIVM
+246 EYKNYGIVM

-269 IVDVGQ
+269 IVDIGQ

-295 QLILD
+295 QLVLD
-300 QYGGYKEGV
+300 QYGGYKQGV
-309 SRITFKQPNGSEL
+309 SRITFKQPNGGEL
-322 VGSITVNP
+322 VGSIAVNP

-349 LITTGRNPDN
+349 LITTGRYPDN

-413 QAASITSNI
+413 RAASIATNI

-431 IVRPDQKQKAGAA
+431 IVRPDQKQKASAS

-454 QTKVYVNGTEVGF
+454 QTKVYVNGVEVAF

-472 GGVFENFNNNTSVNA
+472 GGEFQTFSSTS
-487 GSFVVNNYYKITSLG
+487 
-502 NTVWSNIGA
+502 
-511 SSNFTVGT
+511 
-519 IFQATG
+519 
-525 IGLGSGTATQV
+525 
-536 YRTTSGKYK
+536 YRTVSGKYK
-545 IRLNDFPPL
+545 IRLNEFPPL
-554 EDGNGNASVIKYT
+554 EDSNGDASVIKYT
-567 IEKYTYPDWYTEGDD
+567 IEKYTYPDWFTEGDD

-599 RSSGPLAWKNLDD
+599 RSSGPTAWKNLDD

-621 IIEWNSSRWVSVF
+621 IIEWNGSRWVSVF
-634 DPDEVATNVYI
+634 DPEEVTTNIYI
-645 TNLRTGIQYKWNG
+645 TNLRTGIQYKWDG

>member
-1 MDFFYDGQ
+1 
-9 IRRYVT
+9 
-15 QFMRV
+15 MRV
-20 FIGFKYQAGDKE
+20 FIGFKYQAGDGE

-87 MNIRERTY
+87 VNIRERTY

-123 LKVKADVWTSNTDQK
+123 LRVKADIWTSNTDQK

-144 ILILFNPSLEVQTT
+144 MLILFNPSLEVQTT

-186 DTDIDIASL
+186 ETDIDIASL

-234 LIYNDSDIQTAV
+234 LIYNDGDLQTVA

-295 QLILD
+295 QLVLD

-322 VGSITVNP
+322 VGSIAVNP

-349 LITTGRNPDN
+349 LITVGRYPDN
-359 TVYTSVRS
+359 TIYTSVRS

-379 YNFNPLTTYGSKAN
+379 YNFNPLNTYGSKAN

-413 QAASITSNI
+413 RAASIATNI

-431 IVRPDQKQKAGAA
+431 IVRPDQKQKASAT
-444 NLPRSYSNIF
+444 NLPRSYSNIY
-454 QTKVYVNGTEVGF
+454 QTKVYVNGVEVGF

-472 GGVFENFNNNTSVNA
+472 GGVFQTFASTS
-487 GSFVVNNYYKITSLG
+487 
-502 NTVWSNIGA
+502 
-511 SSNFTVGT
+511 
-519 IFQATG
+519 
-525 IGLGSGTATQV
+525 
-536 YRTTSGKYK
+536 YRTASGKYK
-545 IRLNDFPPL
+545 IRLNEFPPL
-554 EDGNGNASVIKYT
+554 EDSNGDASVIKYT

-588 ETDVYL
+588 ETDVFL

-599 RSSGPLAWKNLDD
+599 RSSGPTAWKNLDD

-621 IIEWNSSRWVSVF
+621 IIEWNGSRWVSIF
-634 DPDEVATNVYI
+634 DPEEVTTNIYI
-645 TNLRTGIQYKWNG
+645 TNLRTGIQYKWDG

>member
-20 FIGFKYQAGDKE
+20 FIGFKYQAGDGDQ
-32 ERLVPVM
+32 RLVPVM

-73 LDTSRLADSTFVSK
+73 LDTTRLADSTFVSK
-87 MNIRERTY
+87 VNVRERTY
-95 QDVAGQRVYGTEQG
+95 EDVAGQRVYGNEQG

-123 LKVKADVWTSNTDQK
+123 LRVKADVWTSNTDQK

-158 DNYVD
+158 DNYID

-186 DTDIDIASL
+186 ETDIDIASL

-210 KLGVVRAVINNMFTN
+210 KLGVVRAVVNNMFTN

-234 LIYNDSDIQTAV
+234 LIYNDGDVKETV

-275 AVLDA
+275 AVIDA

-295 QLILD
+295 QLVLD

-309 SRITFKQPNGSEL
+309 SRITFNQPNGGQL
-322 VGSITVNP
+322 VGTIVVNP

-340 DMDTVPGNT
+340 DMDTVPANT
-349 LITTGRNPDN
+349 LITTGRYPDN

-379 YNFNPLTTYGSKAN
+379 YNFNPLTTYGTKAN

-413 QAASITSNI
+413 RAASIATNI
-422 IDTDIDYYR
+422 IDTNIDYYR
-431 IVRPDQKQKAGAA
+431 IVRPDQKQKASAS

-454 QTKVYVNGTEVGF
+454 QTKVYVNGVEVGF

-472 GGVFENFNNNTSVNA
+472 GGEFETFSSTS
-487 GSFVVNNYYKITSLG
+487 
-502 NTVWSNIGA
+502 
-511 SSNFTVGT
+511 
-519 IFQATG
+519 
-525 IGLGSGTATQV
+525 
-536 YRTTSGKYK
+536 YRTQSGKYK
-545 IRLNDFPPL
+545 IRLNEFPPL
-554 EDGNGNASVIKYT
+554 EDSNGDASVIKYT

-588 ETDVYL
+588 ETDVFL

-599 RSSGPLAWKNLDD
+599 RSSGPVAWKNLDD

-621 IIEWNSSRWVSVF
+621 IIEWSGSRWVSVF

>member
-20 FIGFKYQAGDKE
+20 FIGFKYQAGDGD

-87 MNIRERTY
+87 VNVRERTY

-234 LIYNDSDIQTAV
+234 LIYNEGDIKETV

-269 IVDVGQ
+269 VVDIGQ

-295 QLILD
+295 QLVLD

-322 VGSITVNP
+322 VGTIAVNP
-330 VDPTLLVVSM
+330 IDPTLLVVSM

-379 YNFNPLTTYGSKAN
+379 YNFNPLTTYGTKAN
-393 YPVGLR
+393 YPIGLR
-399 YLMLDDLNMFLAPT
+399 YLMLDDLNMFLAPIR
-413 QAASITSNI
+413 AASIATNI
-422 IDTDIDYYR
+422 IDTDIDFYR
-431 IVRPDQKQKAGAA
+431 IVRPDQKQKASIT

-454 QTKVYVNGTEVGF
+454 QTKVYVNGVEVGF

-472 GGVFENFNNNTSVNA
+472 GGVFETFASTS
-487 GSFVVNNYYKITSLG
+487 
-502 NTVWSNIGA
+502 
-511 SSNFTVGT
+511 
-519 IFQATG
+519 
-525 IGLGSGTATQV
+525 

-545 IRLNDFPPL
+545 IRLNEFPPL
-554 EDGNGNASVIKYT
+554 EDSNGDASVIKYT
-567 IEKYTYPDWYTEGDD
+567 IEKYTYPDWFTEGDD
-582 PDTLLV
+582 PDTETV

-599 RSSGPLAWKNLDD
+599 RSSGPSAWKNLDD
-612 SDVFIKANS
+612 SDVYIKANS
-621 IIEWNSSRWVSVF
+621 IIEWDGSRWVSVF
-634 DPDEVATNVYI
+634 DPEEVTTNIYI
-645 TNLRTGIQYKWNG
+645 TNLRTGIQYKWDG